1 MSRYIGATG
10 GLPPSYFYKLTR
22 DASGYLVFT
31 KVDLNADGTAVIVN
45 NNAVSTDPEQQQ
57 QFDISSD
64 VVVINVDANH
74 ELINQAAGHSQYKI
88 KPEDLVYFIN
98 DSGDMIVRINGSY
111 DYPAIV

>member
-31 KVDLNADGTAVIVN
+31 KVDLNADSTTVVVN
-45 NNAVSTDPEQQQ
+45 NNAVSTDSEQQQ
-57 QFDISSD
+57 QFDIGND
-64 VVVINVDANH
+64 VVVINVNADH
-74 ELINQAAGHSQYKI
+74 EIINSAAGYSQYKI

-98 DSGDMIVRINGSY
+98 DNGDMIVRINGSY
-111 DYPAIV
+111 DYPTIV

>member
-31 KVDLNADGTAVIVN
+31 KIDLNADGTAVVVN

-57 QFDISSD
+57 QFDIGSD